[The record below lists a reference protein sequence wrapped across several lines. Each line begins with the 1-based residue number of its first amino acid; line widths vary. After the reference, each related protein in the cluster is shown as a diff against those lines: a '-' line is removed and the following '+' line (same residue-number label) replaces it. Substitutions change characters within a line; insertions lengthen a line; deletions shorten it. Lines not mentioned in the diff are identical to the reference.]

1 MEIAQF
7 VYKLQMT
14 LNSLKYL
21 LKLSTWLEV
30 ERQIS
35 NNQIHLHVRVAPLK
49 IRCTMSNWVSY
60 LYVVF
65 WIAMSCT
72 TATLIRSRIPSQ
84 RTHSLTPAYTLGKGM
99 DRAIMKTI
107 WNSHKLI
114 MKKMRSNR
122 ERRQMLRANIYE
134 SLFRVIG
141 HNDVVTVHTCV
152 LPLPAVG
159 FPDSPNL
166 LLRAR
171 PACVP
176 RHLVYR
182 YFRGVSVH

>member
-1 MEIAQF
+1 
-7 VYKLQMT
+7 V
-14 LNSLKYL
+14 
-21 LKLSTWLEV
+21 V
-30 ERQIS
+30 RQIS

-49 IRCTMSNWVSY
+49 IRCSMSNWLHRLLICY
-60 LYVVF
+60 ELYHGN
-65 WIAMSCT
+65 T
-72 TATLIRSRIPSQ
+72 RSFKIPL
-84 RTHSLTPAYTLGKGM
+84 HSLTPAYTLGKGM
-99 DRAIMKTI
+99 DRTIMKTI

-114 MKKMRSNR
+114 IKKIRSNR
-122 ERRQMLRANIYE
+122 ERRQMLRPNIYK

-159 FPDSPNL
+159 FPDSPDL

-171 PACVP
+171 PARVL

>member
-1 MEIAQF
+1 
-7 VYKLQMT
+7 MT
-14 LNSLKYL
+14 LNSLRYL
-21 LKLSTWLEV
+21 SELNIWLTV
-30 ERQIS
+30 VQQIS

-49 IRCTMSNWVSY
+49 IRCSMSDWLHRLLVSHELY
-60 LYVVF
+60 LV
-65 WIAMSCT
+65 
-72 TATLIRSRIPSQ
+72 TLDRSRIPSQ
-84 RTHSLTPAYTLGKGM
+84 RTHSLTSAYTLGKGM
-99 DRAIMKTI
+99 NRAIMKTI
-107 WNSHKLI
+107 CNSHKLI
-114 MKKMRSNR
+114 MKKIRSNR
-122 ERRQMLRANIYE
+122 ERRQMLRANIYK

-171 PACVP
+171 PARVL

>member
-7 VYKLQMT
+7 VHKLQMT
-14 LNSLKYL
+14 LNSLRYL

-60 LYVVF
+60 LYLVF

-84 RTHSLTPAYTLGKGM
+84 RTFVDTGVYPWQGYGPRYNEDYLELAQV
-99 DRAIMKTI
+99 D
-107 WNSHKLI
+107 
-114 MKKMRSNR
+114 
-122 ERRQMLRANIYE
+122 YE
-134 SLFRVIG
+134 E
-141 HNDVVTVHTCV
+141 D
-152 LPLPAVG
+152 AVKPG
-159 FPDSPNL
+159 AQTD
-166 LLRAR
+166 AQ
-171 PACVP
+171 
-176 RHLVYR
+176 
-182 YFRGVSVH
+182 G